1 MRAVRTAKAKKGR
14 QSLRRP
20 LAVAT
25 ASSFALGS
33 NSAAAVTVAT
43 VVVAAAVPAAVAV
56 PAAAVAAAAVVVEL
70 AAAVVCVVLR
80 VAGDWALCGA
90 MCFPSFVRL
99 LC

>member
-1 MRAVRTAKAKKGR
+1 
-14 QSLRRP
+14 
-20 LAVAT
+20 
-25 ASSFALGS
+25 
-33 NSAAAVTVAT
+33 
-43 VVVAAAVPAAVAV
+43 VAV